1 MNVNHARSPQPP
13 PLQQCYH
20 CRLSFLSGEKPRT
33 RLPFFEGTLAYTSR
47 VNLTTYRAQ
56 VKVCSLTNISDEVLW
71 ALSDVN
77 KVLRV
82 VVVGVSTLRAL
93 QEDVGILVRGFR
105 LPLSQN
111 PSHFLHVQ

>member
-1 MNVNHARSPQPP
+1 MLP
-13 PLQQCYH
+13 
-20 CRLSFLSGEKPRT
+20 CRLSFPFQERKPRDKAT
-33 RLPFFEGTLAYTSR
+33 PSLRETLAYTCR

-56 VKVCSLTNISDEVLW
+56 GKLCSLTNISDEVLW

-82 VVVGVSTLRAL
+82 VIVGVSTLCAL